1 MPVHPADAG
10 RALYCALTGSQGHPI
25 EQEEAVCGI
34 AWDQS
39 NFWFSLWL
47 CPSLLFLQ
55 HSKIFSIC
63 LQAQA
68 APVEEQPLKK
78 AASEFWPVSL
88 MGTPSHFDF
97 VFHPKILVKF
107 GSPQVMAGPSSQSE
121 LDTKG
126 WARKSLWHLTCV
138 LYYICVVG
146 G

>member
-1 MPVHPADAG
+1 MRHCV
-10 RALYCALTGSQGHPI
+10 RSKQLL
-25 EQEEAVCGI
+25 V
-34 AWDQS
+34 
-39 NFWFSLWL
+39 FSLTL
-47 CPSLLFLQ
+47 SLPQ

-78 AASEFWPVSL
+78 AASEFWPVSFL
-88 MGTPSHFDF
+88 GTLSHFDF
-97 VFHPKILVKF
+97 IFHPKILVKF

-126 WARKSLWHLTCV
+126 WARKNLWHLTFA